1 MRARR
6 DEIGNTYKS
15 LGPYDT
21 WTPTTGIPI
30 AMYPSYNEQEGGS
43 DIILPQAP

>member
-1 MRARR
+1 MRAKR
-6 DEIGNTYKS
+6 DEIGNRYKD

-30 AMYPSYNEQEGGS
+30 AVDENGN
-43 DIILPQAP
+43 DIILPTAP